1 MGINAEIYL
10 IGLSVLTFLIIVF
23 LFIKKIS
30 NSGKLKVKIEKVSD
44 STNHQ
49 SFDEGAKQATLKFD
63 DGQSEKIEDQ
73 ELVILNLISVD
84 KSFFDVD
91 QIIGFLSN
99 YGAVLNNKYFSYID
113 EQGTEI
119 FRVANA
125 LNPGTFEV
133 DSKTFAVVI
142 ASNLSSVADPVNT
155 VKTMIEFSINFS
167 EKFHA
172 NLCDEE
178 RTPIT
183 KQMISHIE
191 TRAQDIAR
199 LKQLKNINNEENS

>member
-30 NSGKLKVKIEKVSD
+30 NSDKLKVKIEKVSD

-172 NLCDEE
+172 SLCDEE

-191 TRAQDIAR
+191 TRAQDLAR
-199 LKQLKNINNEENS
+199 LKQLKNVNNKEN

>member
-10 IGLSVLTFLIIVF
+10 IGLSVLTFLIIVV

-172 NLCDEE
+172 SLCDEE

-191 TRAQDIAR
+191 TRAQDLAR
-199 LKQLKNINNEENS
+199 LKQLKNVNNKEN

>member
-63 DGQSEKIEDQ
+63 DGQSETIEDQ

-133 DSKTFAVVI
+133 DSKTFAIVI

-172 NLCDEE
+172 SLCDEE

-191 TRAQDIAR
+191 TRAQDLAR
-199 LKQLKNINNEENS
+199 LKQLKNVNNREN